1 MLHLYHYSCPCTLRN
16 NRIDTQNK
24 VNPINWTKL
33 KWKDLWGFYY
43 EVMIIKCFF
52 EEKYYDLDDINIF
65 LYENGYDI
73 IESTTRE

>member
-1 MLHLYHYSCPCTLRN
+1 
-16 NRIDTQNK
+16 
-24 VNPINWTKL
+24 
-33 KWKDLWGFYY
+33 
-43 EVMIIKCFF
+43 MIIKCFF